1 MTSLASIRRRYSAV
15 LGAPESRGWPN
26 QHDSAVVQVAGCMNV
41 YERFTDRARGVII
54 LADLA
59 CRELGQEAVGT
70 EHLLIGVTEEI
81 GTAHHVLRAMGVTPE
96 RVRGVV
102 TALYGTTETPSDGK
116 LEYAPEAHAALET
129 ALREAIGLRH
139 ERVGTEHLL
148 LGLLRNTSS
157 RGVAVLSNLRVDAD
171 SVRERV
177 FDLIASPGFVSPERA
192 THDTGPHAIESTG
205 SGPAPAGRTVD
216 GIDVRA
222 LADEVARLRS
232 EVYELRAALTRMER
246 R

>member
-1 MTSLASIRRRYSAV
+1 
-15 LGAPESRGWPN
+15 
-26 QHDSAVVQVAGCMNV
+26 MNV
-41 YERFTDRARGVII
+41 YERFTDRARGVVI

-59 CRELGQEAVGT
+59 CRELGQQEVGT

-96 RVRGVV
+96 RVRSIV
-102 TALYGTTETPSDGK
+102 ASLYGTAETAPEGK
-116 LEYAPEAHAALET
+116 LDYAPEAHAALET

-157 RGVAVLSNLRVDAD
+157 RGVTVLSNLRVDPD

-177 FDLIASPGFVSPERA
+177 FDLIVSPGFVSPELA
-192 THDTGPHAIESTG
+192 THDTGPHAIASTG
-205 SGPAPAGRTVD
+205 SGPAPTGRTIN

-222 LADEVARLRS
+222 LADEVARLRN
-232 EVYELRAALTRMER
+232 EVYELRAALTRLER

>member
-1 MTSLASIRRRYSAV
+1 
-15 LGAPESRGWPN
+15 
-26 QHDSAVVQVAGCMNV
+26 MNV
-41 YERFTDRARGVII
+41 YERFTDRARGVVI

-59 CRELGQEAVGT
+59 CRELGQHEVGT

-96 RVRGVV
+96 RVRNVV
-102 TALYGTTETPSDGK
+102 GALYGTADETPEGK
-116 LEYAPEAHAALET
+116 LEYAAEAHSALET

-148 LGLLRNTSS
+148 LGLLRNPSS
-157 RGVAVLSNLRVDAD
+157 RGVTVLSNLRVDPD
-171 SVRERV
+171 SIRERV
-177 FDLIASPGFVSPERA
+177 FDLIASPTFVSPELA
-192 THDTGPHAIESTG
+192 THDTGPHTIESTG
-205 SGPAPAGRTVD
+205 SGPAPAARTVG

-222 LADEVARLRS
+222 LADEVARLRN
-232 EVYELRAALTRMER
+232 EVYELRAALTRLER